1 MVKFMRIY
9 QFKYVDRF
17 KCDGSICHAQCCQK
31 WHIPIDKATYKRYH
45 WIKNPVVKNKIL
57 GSIIKTSDSK
67 EYCIKMDE
75 NGKCPLICKDD
86 MCYIQRNLGAEA
98 LSEVCQTY
106 PRKVVVLGNCQ
117 LRSLSMTCPV
127 AAEEALFSSDGMVL
141 EIIDNKNERDNNFN
155 LVLRNLNKKRLA
167 DTKAI
172 DSVIIGGLLILQN
185 RDFSREERMVL
196 LGLFLDRVDDIE
208 LGDETSDEIIDIAL
222 AYQTEKFQDEAR
234 EIMSAFSFEVEESQ
248 QIMTKLLS
256 EAAEQEQLGALA
268 ELQKQVDNYTVMH
281 DKWQQSLENQYGRAI
296 DNFWLQEFLHHGYPF
311 RFEGSFMHNYLAY
324 ILSYKMWE
332 IILYGYIAQVDHIL
346 KKDGFMLA
354 INTYSKIMDHK
365 RKYLLI
371 IDAKAADLEKEPLKA
386 MQMLLK
392 LK

>member
-1 MVKFMRIY
+1 MRIY

-17 KCDGSICHAQCCQK
+17 KCDGNICNAQCCGAN
-31 WHIPIDKATYKRYH
+31 WTIYIDHAAYKKIH
-45 WIKNPVVKNKIL
+45 WIKNQSVRNKIL
-57 GSIIKTSDSK
+57 SSITKTVDGK
-67 EYCIKMDE
+67 NYCIKLDK
-75 NGKCPLICKDD
+75 NGKCPLVCKDNL
-86 MCYIQRNLGAEA
+86 CYIQRNLGADA
-98 LSEVCQTY
+98 LSTTCQIY
-106 PRKVVVLGNCQ
+106 PRKAVVLGDCQ

-141 EIIDNKNERDNNFN
+141 EIIDNQNERDNNFN
-155 LVLRNLNKKRLA
+155 LVLRDLNKKRLA

-208 LGDETSDEIIDIAL
+208 LGDETSDKIIDIAL

-234 EIMSAFSFEVEESQ
+234 EIMSAFFFEVEKYQ

-256 EAAEQEQLGALA
+256 EAAEQEQLGALT

-281 DKWQQSLENQYGRAI
+281 DKWQQSLENEYGRAI

-354 INTYSKIMDHK
+354 INTYSRIMDHK
-365 RKYLLI
+365 RKYLPI

>member
-1 MVKFMRIY
+1 MRIY
-9 QFKYVDRF
+9 QFKYVERF
-17 KCDGSICHAQCCQK
+17 KCDGNICHAQCCQK

-86 MCYIQRNLGAEA
+86 LCYIQRNLGAEA

-106 PRKVVVLGNCQ
+106 PRKAVVLGNCQ

-127 AAEEALFSSDGMVL
+127 AAEKALFSSDGMVL
-141 EIIDNKNERDNNFN
+141 EIIDNQNERDNNFN
-155 LVLRNLNKKRLA
+155 LVLRDLNKKRLA

-234 EIMSAFSFEVEESQ
+234 EIMSAFFFEVEKYQ

-311 RFEGSFMHNYLAY
+311 RFEGSFM
-324 ILSYKMWE
+324 
-332 IILYGYIAQVDHIL
+332 
-346 KKDGFMLA
+346 LA

-365 RKYLLI
+365 RKYLPI

>member
-1 MVKFMRIY
+1 
-9 QFKYVDRF
+9 
-17 KCDGSICHAQCCQK
+17 
-31 WHIPIDKATYKRYH
+31 
-45 WIKNPVVKNKIL
+45 
-57 GSIIKTSDSK
+57 
-67 EYCIKMDE
+67 
-75 NGKCPLICKDD
+75 
-86 MCYIQRNLGAEA
+86 
-98 LSEVCQTY
+98 
-106 PRKVVVLGNCQ
+106 
-117 LRSLSMTCPV
+117 MTCPI

-141 EIIDNKNERDNNFN
+141 DKIDNQNEKDSNFN
-155 LVLRNLNKKRLA
+155 LVLRNLNKKRLP

-172 DSVIIGGLLILQN
+172 DSIIIGGLLILQN
-185 RDFSREERMVL
+185 RNFSREERMVL

-208 LGDETSDEIIDIAL
+208 LGDETADEIINIAL

-234 EIMSAFSFEVEESQ
+234 EIMSAFSFKVEKYQ

-256 EAAEQEQLGALA
+256 EAAEQEQLGALE
-268 ELQKQVDNYTVMH
+268 ELKKQVDNYTAMH
-281 DKWQQSLENQYGRAI
+281 DKWHQSLENQYGMAI

-354 INTYSKIMDHK
+354 INTYSKIMNHK
-365 RKYLLI
+365 RKYLPI
-371 IDAKAADLEKEPLKA
+371 IEAKAADLEKEPLKA

>member
-1 MVKFMRIY
+1 MRIY
-9 QFKYVDRF
+9 QFKYVERF

-31 WHIPIDKATYKRYH
+31 WHIPIDKGTYKRYH
-45 WIKNPVVKNKIL
+45 WIKNTVVKNKIL
-57 GSIIKTSDSK
+57 GSIIKTKGGK
-67 EYCIKMDE
+67 EYCIQMDE

-98 LSEVCQTY
+98 LSEVCKTY
-106 PRKVVVLGNCQ
+106 PRKAVVLGNCQ

-141 EIIDNKNERDNNFN
+141 EKIDNQNEKDSNFN
-155 LVLRNLNKKRLA
+155 LVLRNLNKKRLP

-172 DSVIIGGLLILQN
+172 DSIIIGGLLILQN
-185 RDFSREERMVL
+185 RNFSREERMVL

-208 LGDETSDEIIDIAL
+208 LGDETADEIINIAL

-234 EIMSAFSFEVEESQ
+234 EIMSAFSFNVEKYQ

-256 EAAEQEQLGALA
+256 EAAEQEQLGALE
-268 ELQKQVDNYTVMH
+268 ELKKQVDNYTAMH
-281 DKWQQSLENQYGRAI
+281 DKWHQSLEDQYGRAI

-365 RKYLLI
+365 RKYLPI

>member
-1 MVKFMRIY
+1 
-9 QFKYVDRF
+9 
-17 KCDGSICHAQCCQK
+17 
-31 WHIPIDKATYKRYH
+31 
-45 WIKNPVVKNKIL
+45 
-57 GSIIKTSDSK
+57 
-67 EYCIKMDE
+67 MDE

-106 PRKVVVLGNCQ
+106 PRKAVVLGNCQ

-141 EIIDNKNERDNNFN
+141 EIIDNQNERDNNFN
-155 LVLRNLNKKRLA
+155 LVLRDLNKKRLA

-208 LGDETSDEIIDIAL
+208 LGDETSDKIIDIAL

-234 EIMSAFSFEVEESQ
+234 EIMSAFFFEVEKYQ

-281 DKWQQSLENQYGRAI
+281 DKWQQSLENEYGRAI

-346 KKDGFMLA
+346 KKDGLMLA
-354 INTYSKIMDHK
+354 INTYSRIMDHK
-365 RKYLLI
+365 RKYLPI